1 MTLQAAIQQY
11 IDWKRAAG
19 ARFVAGARL
28 LRRYARSV
36 GEPVDSDAVSAA
48 QALAFL
54 VGDGPPTATRSA
66 KRSALNGFYRYAL
79 GRGLATRSPL
89 PADEPRCPPSAP
101 PYIYSHAELRR
112 LLHGVEA
119 VRQRARQLD
128 AATFR
133 TLLLTLYGAGLRL
146 GEALRLTR
154 GDVDLERAVLAVRET
169 KFHKTRLVPVSAR
182 LARAL
187 AAYAA
192 ERAAGS
198 GLPAATRP
206 FFASRSGTPLAM
218 STVRGAF
225 ADLRRAV
232 GVRRTDG
239 TRHGPRLHDLR
250 HTFAVHRLLAWYRE
264 GADVQA
270 RLPWLATYLGHADIS
285 GTQVYLTMTP
295 DLLTAASARFARYA
309 GPEAGC
315 HD

>member
-19 ARFVAGARL
+19 ARFVSGAHV
-28 LRRYARSV
+28 LRRYARTV
-36 GEPVDSDAVSAA
+36 GEQVDSDAVSAA

-54 VGDGPPTATRSA
+54 VGDGPLTANRKV

-89 PADEPRCPPSAP
+89 PADEPRCPPAAP
-101 PYIYSHAELRR
+101 PYIYSQAELRR
-112 LLHGVEA
+112 LLRGVESA
-119 VRQRARQLD
+119 RQGARQLD

-146 GEALRLTR
+146 GEALRLTH
-154 GDVDLERAVLAVRET
+154 GDVDLEQAVLAIRET
-169 KFHKTRLVPVSAR
+169 KFHKTRLVPVGPH

-187 AAYAA
+187 SAYAA
-192 ERAAGS
+192 QRATDS
-198 GLPAATRP
+198 GPPAATRP
-206 FFASRSGTPLAM
+206 FFASRSGTPLVM
-218 STVRGAF
+218 VTVQCAF

-239 TRHGPRLHDLR
+239 ARHGPRLHDLR

-285 GTQVYLTMTP
+285 GTQAYLTLTP

-309 GPEAGC
+309 DPEGGC

>member
-19 ARFVAGARL
+19 ARFVTGAHV
-28 LRRYARSV
+28 LRRFARTV
-36 GEPVDSDAVSAA
+36 GEDIDSDAVSAV

-54 VGDGPPTATRSA
+54 VSDGPLTANRSV

-89 PADEPRCPPSAP
+89 PADEPRPPAAAP

-112 LLHGVEA
+112 LLDGVEA
-119 VRQRARQLD
+119 ARQGARQLD

-133 TLLLTLYGAGLRL
+133 TLLLALYGAGLRL
-146 GEALRLTR
+146 GEALRLTH
-154 GDVDLERAVLAVRET
+154 GDIDLEQAVLAVRET
-169 KFHKTRLVPVSAR
+169 KFHKTRLVPLGAQ
-182 LARAL
+182 LTRAL

-192 ERAAGS
+192 ERATDSGS
-198 GLPAATRP
+198 LAATRS

-218 STVRGAF
+218 STVQHAF
-225 ADLRRAV
+225 TDLRRAV

-309 GPEAGC
+309 GPEAGD

>member
-1 MTLQAAIQQY
+1 MTLQAAILQY

-19 ARFVAGARL
+19 ARFVTGAFV
-28 LRRYARSV
+28 LRRYARIV
-36 GEPVDSDAVSAA
+36 GATIDSDAVSPA

-54 VGDGPPTATRSA
+54 VGDGPLTSHRKV
-66 KRSALNGFYRYAL
+66 KRYALNGFYRYAL

-89 PADEPRCPPSAP
+89 PADEPRPPAAAP

-112 LLHGVEA
+112 LLDGVETA
-119 VRQRARQLD
+119 RQGAHQLD

-133 TLLLTLYGAGLRL
+133 TLLLALYGAGLRL
-146 GEALRLTR
+146 GEAVRLTC
-154 GDVDLERAVLAVRET
+154 GDVDLEHAVLAVRET
-169 KFHKTRLVPVSAR
+169 KFHKTRLVPVGAH

-192 ERAAGS
+192 ARAAES
-198 GLPAATRP
+198 GPRLSTGP
-206 FFASRSGTPLAM
+206 FFANRSGTPLAKP
-218 STVRGAF
+218 TVQGAF
-225 ADLRRAV
+225 AKLRRAV
-232 GVRRTDG
+232 GVGRTDG
-239 TRHGPRLHDLR
+239 ARHGPRLHDLR

-270 RLPWLATYLGHADIS
+270 RLPWLATYLGHGDIS
-285 GTQVYLTMTP
+285 GTQAYLTLTP

-309 GPEAGC
+309 GPAVGG

>member
-19 ARFVAGARL
+19 ARFGTGAHV
-28 LRRYARSV
+28 LRRYARTV
-36 GEPVDSDAVSAA
+36 GEQVDSDAVSAA

-54 VGDGPPTATRSA
+54 VGDSPLTANRSV

-89 PADEPRCPPSAP
+89 PADEPRRPPSAP
-101 PYIYSHAELRR
+101 PYIYSRAELRR
-112 LLHGVEA
+112 LLQGVETA
-119 VRQRARQLD
+119 RQRARQLD

-133 TLLLTLYGAGLRL
+133 TLLLVLYGAGLRL
-146 GEALRLTR
+146 GEALRLTH
-154 GDVDLERAVLAVRET
+154 GDVDLEQAVLAVRET
-169 KFHKTRLVPVSAR
+169 KFHKTRLVPVGAD

-192 ERAAGS
+192 ERATDS
-198 GLPAATRP
+198 GPPAAARP
-206 FFASRSGTPLAM
+206 FFASRRGTPLAM
-218 STVRGAF
+218 ATVQCAF

-232 GVRRTDG
+232 GIRRTDG

-270 RLPWLATYLGHADIS
+270 HLPWLATYLGHADIS
-285 GTQVYLTMTP
+285 GTQVYLTLTP

-309 GPEAGC
+309 DPEGDC

>member
-19 ARFVAGARL
+19 ARFVTGAHV
-28 LRRYARSV
+28 LRRYARTV
-36 GEPVDSDAVSAA
+36 GEQVDSDAVSAA

-54 VGDGPPTATRSA
+54 VGDGPLTAQRGV

-89 PADEPRCPPSAP
+89 PADEPRRPASAP

-112 LLHGVEA
+112 LLDGVDA
-119 VRQRARQLD
+119 ARQGARQLD

-154 GDVDLERAVLAVRET
+154 GDIDLEQAVLAVRET
-169 KFHKTRLVPVSAR
+169 KFHKTRLVPVGAH

-192 ERAAGS
+192 ERATATGP
-198 GLPAATRP
+198 PAATRP
-206 FFASRSGTPLAM
+206 FFANRNGTPLAM
-218 STVRGAF
+218 PTVQGAF
-225 ADLRRAV
+225 RDLRRAV

-239 TRHGPRLHDLR
+239 ARHGPRLHDLR

-285 GTQVYLTMTP
+285 GTQVYLTLTP

-309 GPEAGC
+309 GPQGGG

>member
-19 ARFVAGARL
+19 ARFVTGAHV
-28 LRRYARSV
+28 LRRYGRTV
-36 GEPVDSDAVSAA
+36 GEDIDSDAVSAA

-54 VGDGPPTATRSA
+54 VGDGPLTANRSV

-89 PADEPRCPPSAP
+89 PADEPRPPAAAA
-101 PYIYSHAELRR
+101 PYIYSPAELRR
-112 LLHGVEA
+112 LLDGVEA
-119 VRQRARQLD
+119 ARHGARQLD

-133 TLLLTLYGAGLRL
+133 TLLLALYGAGLRL
-146 GEALRLTR
+146 GEALRLTH
-154 GDVDLERAVLAVRET
+154 GDVDLEQAVLAVRET
-169 KFHKTRLVPVSAR
+169 KFHKTRLVPVGAQLTR
-182 LARAL
+182 VL

-192 ERAAGS
+192 ERATDS
-198 GLPAATRP
+198 GPPAASRP

-218 STVRGAF
+218 STVQYAF
-225 ADLRRAV
+225 TNLRRAV

-285 GTQVYLTMTP
+285 GTQAYLTMTP

-309 GPEAGC
+309 DPEAGC